1 MSFHEV
7 EFADN
12 PEPRCPCVLL
22 LDTSGSMGGDKL
34 DRLNEGLRLFQQ
46 QLTTDALAAQRVEVA
61 VVEFNS
67 EVNVVQ
73 DFVTANNFVPPVLV
87 ARGLTHIGTAIQTA
101 LDMVQARKQLYK
113 QNGIQ
118 YYRPWVFLVTDGE
131 PQGEADF
138 IVEQATQRLK
148 IEEDAKRVAFFA
160 VGVEGANLERLATI
174 SIRQPIK
181 LQGLDFKEMFI
192 WLSSSMHGVS
202 NSRLGDQVPLAPP
215 TGWGSV

>member
-34 DRLNEGLRLFQQ
+34 DRLNEGLRLFQE
-46 QLTTDALAAQRVEVA
+46 QLTKDALAAQRVEVA

-67 EVNVVQ
+67 EVTVLQ
-73 DFVTANNFVPPVLV
+73 DFVTADNFAPPVLT
-87 ARGLTHIGTAIQTA
+87 AKGLTHIGTAIHTA

-131 PQGEADF
+131 PQGEADS

-148 IEEDAKRVAFFA
+148 VEEDAKRVAFFA
-160 VGVEGANLERLATI
+160 VGVEGANLEKLATI

-181 LQGLDFKEMFI
+181 LQGLNFKEMFV
-192 WLSSSMHGVS
+192 WLSSSMQQVS
-202 NSRLGDQVPLAPP
+202 NSHLGDQVPLAPP
-215 TGWGSV
+215 SGWGSV